1 MPDMSDPTQ
10 NQPDNLPSSLTDVK
24 GWTRMLAGYG
34 AAGIVAAWLLFKT
47 VPDMTTAFKDELK
60 AERDHAEKLIKDE
73 RDKASEHSL
82 KSREHAKEVTK
93 ELADSIRGLTRTVE
107 ANQSAVRDNQWKLID
122 LQKKSLEAM
131 KETKP

>member
-1 MPDMSDPTQ
+1 MPDPIQ
-10 NQPDNLPSSLTDVK
+10 NQSQPDNLPSSMTDIK
-24 GWTRMLAGYG
+24 GWVKLFAGYG
-34 AAGIVAAWLLFKT
+34 FAGIVAAILLFKT
-47 VPDMTTAFKDELK
+47 IPDMQSGFHEEVK
-60 AERDHAEKLIKDE
+60 AVNERAEKRE
-73 RDKASEHSL
+73 EAS
-82 KSREHAKEVTK
+82 RGHAKEAVK